1 MNVRLVSLLVVSTP
15 IGLAAKN
22 VKNDLRVGH
31 AFQSKLIYL
40 YQKWYEHH
48 VEIFCQVN
56 SLDQVKITSSFCSEQ
71 QITQKGSN
79 TLRKNSTFSQTLYK
93 NGQVYE
99 ETLR

>member
-31 AFQSKLIYL
+31 VFQSKLIYL

-48 VEIFCQVN
+48 VQKSFVKSIPWTKLKLPVVFAVALLSSRPPRKVQIVKEFHIFSN
-56 SLDQVKITSSFCSEQ
+56 SI
-71 QITQKGSN
+71 QKWAG
-79 TLRKNSTFSQTLYK
+79 L
-93 NGQVYE
+93 
-99 ETLR
+99 